1 MGWPS
6 WSSIGNG
13 LKRGLNV
20 AAMIPGPQ
28 QAFLAPAAMGVNAV
42 SAANNI
48 RTGDW
53 GGVGGDAMSMVGVNS
68 TGKAGSIPGLGR
80 IPKLGGITDAIK
92 NNPGLAIGIGSSIA
106 GALAPKGNDSSRAR
120 DALAGQMQRQG
131 QEIYDIQ
138 NPLRQQLAQRIAQ
151 QMASGP
157 PQQAQFNPFRPGTP
171 ENPIQAANGFYGQT
185 NKPTTFQTSEY
196 GQPEQVNITPM
207 GPPNNG
213 GMASQ
218 NFGGQAIASA
228 GQTSGQVMGSSPAN
242 ANQRFGNMGSGRLSS
257 NARYGNPGQGLPN
270 TTSMSRP
277 NNMPMAMQP
286 GGMTKEQ
293 VMGNGG
299 SFSGI
304 NQNPPPYQP
313 PPPPNGGGIAGG
325 GKNPTPGPE
334 LVLPPPPPPLPPPNG
349 VEIADGIDFGN
360 PISPDLAAQIG
371 FTGGGGPDQN
381 NLQSLIGDSQIGGL
395 GADKQIQRDQY
406 EQGPTGLIS
415 TGGGTGQIGSPTAG
429 SGGQG
434 GALGTRDDNPYL
446 QDNGQPWTAW
456 TENDTYVDP
465 NNPQGVEPSQGP
477 GNSGSLSTSPPGVP
491 GTLDPSLGSNLQNVA
506 NQGLNNTPDYDSLFS
521 SLGNNAIGLI
531 NENNAARGAFGGS
544 ANRNQLSEGLG
555 RLGLNIA
562 QTQGNLR
569 QQALQG
575 GNMVNNSIYDQ
586 NQNIFNTNQNVNQQN
601 WQRGQ
606 QQNQAAQNFINNTG
620 QGQYGQA
627 GGLYNQGAGPSQWEQ
642 MFSATGQL
650 GGDIYNNRQRN
661 KKQPQPQG

>member
-13 LKRGLNV
+13 LKSGLNV

-218 NFGGQAIASA
+218 NFGGQASP
-228 GQTSGQVMGSSPAN
+228 SLGSQSMPT
-242 ANQRFGNMGSGRLSS
+242 G
-257 NARYGNPGQGLPN
+257 GQGN
-270 TTSMSRP
+270 AQ
-277 NNMPMAMQP
+277 AM
-286 GGMTKEQ
+286 
-293 VMGNGG
+293 
-299 SFSGI
+299 GI
-304 NQNPPPYQP
+304 SQ
-313 PPPPNGGGIAGG
+313 
-325 GKNPTPGPE
+325 GKNPTEYPG
-334 LVLPPPPPPLPPPNG
+334 LVLPPPPPSQPLPPPLPPPNG
-349 VEIADGIDFGN
+349 GGIADGIDFGN

-381 NLQSLIGDSQIGGL
+381 NLQTLIGDSQIGGL

>member
-6 WSSIGNG
+6 WSSIG
-13 LKRGLNV
+13 RGLRSG
-20 AAMIPGPQ
+20 AG
-28 QAFLAPAAMGVNAV
+28 LAL
-42 SAANNI
+42 
-48 RTGDW
+48 
-53 GGVGGDAMSMVGVNS
+53 GGISR
-68 TGKAGSIPGLGR
+68 IPGLGLAGDAAR
-80 IPKLGGITDAIK
+80 GMGGLIK
-92 NNPGLAIGIGSSIA
+92 ENPGIALGIGSSIA
-106 GALAPKGNDSSRAR
+106 GAFAPKGNDSSRAR

-171 ENPIQAANGFYGQT
+171 QNPIMAANGFYGQT

-207 GPPNNG
+207 GPQNNG

-218 NFGGQAIASA
+218 NFGGQA
-228 GQTSGQVMGSSPAN
+228 SGQVMGSSPAN
-242 ANQRFGNMGSGRLSS
+242 ANQRFGNMG
-257 NARYGNPGQGLPN
+257 
-270 TTSMSRP
+270 
-277 NNMPMAMQP
+277 
-286 GGMTKEQ
+286 
-293 VMGNGG
+293 NGG
-299 SFSGI
+299 SFS
-304 NQNPPPYQP
+304 
-313 PPPPNGGGIAGG
+313 GIAGG
-325 GKNPTPGPE
+325 GKNPTPGPD

-381 NLQSLIGDSQIGGL
+381 SLQTLIGDSQIGGL
-395 GADKQIQRDQY
+395 GADKQIQIDQY
-406 EQGPTGLIS
+406 QQGPTGLIS
-415 TGGGTGQIGSPTAG
+415 TGGGTNQMGSPTAG

-434 GALGTRDDNPYL
+434 GALGTINDNPYL

-456 TENDTYVDP
+456 TENDTYVPP
-465 NNPQGVEPSQGP
+465 NRDTTQGGKPSQGSDS
-477 GNSGSLSTSPPGVP
+477 SGSLSTSPPGVP

-661 KKQPQPQG
+661 KKQPQG

>member
-13 LKRGLNV
+13 LKSGLNV

-218 NFGGQAIASA
+218 NFGGQASP
-228 GQTSGQVMGSSPAN
+228 SLGSQSMPT
-242 ANQRFGNMGSGRLSS
+242 G
-257 NARYGNPGQGLPN
+257 GQGN
-270 TTSMSRP
+270 AQ
-277 NNMPMAMQP
+277 AM
-286 GGMTKEQ
+286 
-293 VMGNGG
+293 
-299 SFSGI
+299 GI
-304 NQNPPPYQP
+304 SQ
-313 PPPPNGGGIAGG
+313 
-325 GKNPTPGPE
+325 GKNPTEYPG
-334 LVLPPPPPPLPPPNG
+334 LVLPPPPPSQPLPPPLPPPNG
-349 VEIADGIDFGN
+349 GGIADGIDFGN

-381 NLQSLIGDSQIGGL
+381 NLQTLIGDSQIGGL

-506 NQGLNNTPDYDSLFS
+506 NQGLTNTPDYDSLFS